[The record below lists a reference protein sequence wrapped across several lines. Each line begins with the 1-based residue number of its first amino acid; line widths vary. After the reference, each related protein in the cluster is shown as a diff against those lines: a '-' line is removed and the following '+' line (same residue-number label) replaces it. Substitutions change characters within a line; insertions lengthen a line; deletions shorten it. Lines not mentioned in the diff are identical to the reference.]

1 MPENEQNAGPDH
13 SGGPNNYVK
22 FTGLAFQMIAI
33 IGGFTYIG
41 YRIDKANNH
50 QTLWVTAMLSLIG
63 VFISFYTVFKS
74 LKN

>member
-1 MPENEQNAGPDH
+1 MPENEQKAGPDR
-13 SGGPNNYVK
+13 SSGPNNYVK

-33 IGGFTYIG
+33 IGVFTYAG
-41 YRIDKANNH
+41 HRIDKADQH
-50 QTLWVTAMLSLIG
+50 QTQWVTALLSLIG